1 MAHQPCYAPV
11 FSGSS
16 AFVCFLKAI
25 YYTFLL
31 LLLIIIL
38 MLSAG
43 NKSVF
48 CAFRRASFRI
58 QKCRKGNSDPTINL
72 TPDPYERHVRAYKNL
87 YGKDDTWEQWMLDNR
102 NRYENAFTKASQR
115 PNVLDIA
122 FRYDTNPIAYN
133 PPWTNE
139 AEHMAALEALAEPA
153 YADSNFNFIF
163 NGDTS
168 ASYANVIAGI
178 PTNSSHATGKD
189 VYLYFEGIFNHEF
202 AHVMGVLH
210 HYDTP
215 AQTGTG
221 QHMPPGETTCIMDR
235 NSNQFCSACRTA
247 LHIPL
252 DVDNQAAIDA
262 AVANINDRYP
272 Y

>member
-1 MAHQPCYAPV
+1 MPNQPCYAPV

-16 AFVCFLKAI
+16 AFVCLFKII

-31 LLLIIIL
+31 LLYIIAL
-38 MLSAG
+38 MLSRG
-43 NKSVF
+43 NESVF

-58 QKCRKGNSDPTINL
+58 QNCRKGNADTTINL
-72 TPDPYERHVRAYKNL
+72 NADPYERHVRAYKNQ
-87 YGKDDTWEQWMLDNR
+87 YGKDDTWEQWMLNNR
-102 NRYENAFTKASQR
+102 NRYENGFTKANQR
-115 PNVLDIA
+115 PAVLDIA

-133 PPWTNE
+133 PPWANE
-139 AEHMAALEALAEPA
+139 AEHMAALEAFAEPA
-153 YADSNFNFIF
+153 YAGSNFNFIF

-189 VYLYFEGIFNHEF
+189 VYLYFETIFNHEF

-215 AQTGTG
+215 AQTSIG
-221 QHMPPGETTCIMDR
+221 QHMPPGETLCIMDR
-235 NSNQFCSACRTA
+235 NSGQFCSACRTA

-252 DVDNQAAIDA
+252 DLDNQAAIDA
-262 AVANINDRYP
+262 ASTNIRDRYP